1 MLNLRRGSAR
11 LETQRSN
18 IGFAADYVTF
28 LEFVAHPL
36 KPPLYE

>member
-28 LEFVAHPL
+28 WNSSFSL
-36 KPPLYE
+36 